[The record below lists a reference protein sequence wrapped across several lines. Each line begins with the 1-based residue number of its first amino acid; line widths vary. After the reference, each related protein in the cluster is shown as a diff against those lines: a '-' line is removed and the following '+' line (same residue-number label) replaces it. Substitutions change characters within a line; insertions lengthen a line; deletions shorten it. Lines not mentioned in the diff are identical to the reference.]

1 MRAIF
6 FILKYKKVKARSPLT
21 QLNCLQYCPTMKSS
35 KIVCEDYYDSLKEEI
50 IPDPFRKVESVY
62 MSGAEQVKLQ
72 LDKVSPSLCLA
83 KWLQVSLHLT
93 TGRTQSCYHP
103 PTHPVPLSELKSNSS
118 ALHNT
123 EFKKEKRQEMLNGK
137 RPSECSYCWKME
149 DLGHLS
155 DRHYRSSEEWSSPF
169 FQEVLAAGAKDDIN
183 PRYVEVNFNHAC
195 NLKCSYCSP
204 HISSSWL
211 EEIKKHGPY
220 STLEKHNSLDWVKQ
234 QGLMPA
240 LQSEK
245 NPYAEAFW
253 KWWPQLYRDLKVFR
267 MTGGEPL
274 MDINTYKVL
283 DYVIENP
290 KRDLKISVTSNLSS
304 KPELIEKFISKVK
317 KISDAR
323 YADRFTV
330 FVSCDSVGAQAEYIR
345 HGLDYEYFMQN
356 VDRFLTEVQTGVVS
370 FIVTMNNLS
379 GPGLKA
385 LMQKILELRKKHS
398 RYFQRVWFDT
408 PMLRYPSWQ
417 SLQILPAS
425 FQDHLVDTMSWMREN
440 PMIMATTQSRLHGFH
455 DYEIV
460 RLQRVLDWMKL
471 GVSDAEQLKKDRA
484 NFYRFFS
491 EHDERRQTD
500 FLKTFPEMSEF
511 WKTCSEVNRV
521 HFSS

>member
-1 MRAIF
+1 
-6 FILKYKKVKARSPLT
+6 
-21 QLNCLQYCPTMKSS
+21 MKNS
-35 KIVCEDYYDSLKEEI
+35 KIVCEDYYDALTEEI

-62 MSGAEQVKLQ
+62 MSGAEQTKKQ
-72 LDKVSPSLCLA
+72 LDGISPSLCLA

-103 PTHPVPLSELKSNSS
+103 PTHVIPMNELRANSS

-123 EFKKEKRQEMLNGK
+123 NYKKEQRAEMLAGK
-137 RPSECSYCWKME
+137 RPPECTYCWKME

-169 FQEVLAAGAKDDIN
+169 FEEVLAAGAKNDIN

-211 EEIKKHGPY
+211 EEIKKFGPY
-220 STLEKHNSLDWVKQ
+220 PTIEKHNSLDWVKQ
-234 QGLMPA
+234 QGLMPV
-240 LQSEK
+240 LQSEE
-245 NPYAEAFW
+245 NPYADAFW

-283 DYVIENP
+283 DYILQNP
-290 KRDLKISVTSNLSS
+290 KRDLKVSITSNFSS
-304 KPELIEKFISKVK
+304 KSEQIEKFISKVK

-323 YADRFTV
+323 YAERFNL

-345 HGLDYEYFMQN
+345 NGLKYDYFISN
-356 VDRFLTEVQTGVVS
+356 VDKFLTEVQTGVVS

-379 GPGLKA
+379 GQGLLP

-408 PMLRYPSWQ
+408 PMLRFPSWQ
-417 SLQILPAS
+417 SLQILPATY
-425 FQDHLVDTMSWMREN
+425 QKYLTDTMGWMKEN

-455 DYEIV
+455 DYEV
-460 RLQRVLDWMKL
+460 ARLQRVLDWMRL
-471 GVSDAEQLKKDRA
+471 GVLDAEQLKKDRA
-484 NFYRFFS
+484 NFYRFFL
-491 EHDERRQTD
+491 EHDKRRNTN
-500 FLKTFPEMSEF
+500 FTETFPEMAEF
-511 WKTCSEVNRV
+511 WNQCMTLNREY
-521 HFSS
+521 FQS